1 MTKTVFQCD
10 YLYPGII
17 APMMV
22 KSDAGRQRE
31 SPDSEQGA
39 IIMDTQLIIDRADT
53 LDLATRLAV
62 LTGESVPDAVTRAL
76 RVELERQE
84 RECDIKAEVARM
96 MAAARLIRA
105 RIKGPVSSDTS
116 DLYDENGFPA

>member
-1 MTKTVFQCD
+1 
-10 YLYPGII
+10 
-17 APMMV
+17 
-22 KSDAGRQRE
+22 
-31 SPDSEQGA
+31 
-39 IIMDTQLIIDRADT
+39 MDGQLIIDRADT

-76 RVELERQE
+76 RTELERQE